1 MDEKHSQ
8 CRKLDDELAEK
19 ILDSEKLIFLHVQ
32 TKAALTTY
40 LNMDSDENPEA
51 KEGLR
56 KYMETDLLFQR
67 SVAELDEII
76 EYVEFEP
83 HTRHMNLI
91 DVPKKELEDFAMY
104 VESYHIP
111 STWFTMHMDH
121 PNKVNN
127 NKIAGSCS
135 LNTLRTIAW
144 WIDVDQELIEAEFS
158 DLFFLRNTSFAC
170 QADLLSD
177 KLVFTS
183 ENDWDTHTLEI
194 NISSWNNQKIIQ
206 LIKYLGPKNWTL
218 DELLGISVRRTSGSE

>member
-111 STWFTMHMDH
+111 ST
-121 PNKVNN
+121 
-127 NKIAGSCS
+127 
-135 LNTLRTIAW
+135 
-144 WIDVDQELIEAEFS
+144 
-158 DLFFLRNTSFAC
+158 
-170 QADLLSD
+170 
-177 KLVFTS
+177 
-183 ENDWDTHTLEI
+183 
-194 NISSWNNQKIIQ
+194 
-206 LIKYLGPKNWTL
+206 
-218 DELLGISVRRTSGSE
+218 